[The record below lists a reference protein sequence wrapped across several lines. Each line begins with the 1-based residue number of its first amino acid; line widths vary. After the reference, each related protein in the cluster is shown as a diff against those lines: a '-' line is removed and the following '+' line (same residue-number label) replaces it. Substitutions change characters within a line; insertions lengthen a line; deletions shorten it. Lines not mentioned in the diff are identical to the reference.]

1 MQQTVDNN
9 IYPICPN
16 CGVPIDYGAL
26 FCGYCGSDTSSSAKD
41 ISENNWKENT
51 LGFCPSCGKPMPL
64 DRNYCI
70 LCGQKLHEPADQG
83 IQIEKY
89 REALKSLRIG
99 HKDNREL
106 YAACHYCNKLLDESA
121 SFCGYCGAFA
131 YQNDKFLPRSE
142 MWKAEALE
150 LCPYCSQIVPSE
162 RRYCI
167 LCGGPLHLLKEQVD
181 TVKVNRSR
189 RVKCSISFNIT
200 ELSEHDIEMFYL
212 YLYRNRTLSDKFVA
226 EQNGAVKCE
235 FSIAYDEPAEIFH
248 IGVLTNMVRL
258 LLEDAAKQFPK
269 LKATAYCDY
278 NPTYIAKSRLNF
290 FDDLGGFV
298 SIELSGGIVTVDDTP
313 YM

>member
-1 MQQTVDNN
+1 MQSADDN

-16 CGVPIDYGAL
+16 CGAPIDYDAR
-26 FCGYCGSDTSSSAKD
+26 YCGCCGIDISVPSKD
-41 ISENNWKENT
+41 ISENNWKDNT
-51 LGFCPSCGKPMPL
+51 LGLCPSCYKPMPL

-70 LCGQKLHEPADQG
+70 FCGQKLHEPADQEL
-83 IQIEKY
+83 QIEKY
-89 REALKSLRIG
+89 REKLKSLRKG
-99 HKDNREL
+99 KKNNGKPF
-106 YAACHYCNKLLDESA
+106 ATCHYCNKLIDESA
-121 SFCGYCGAFA
+121 SYCGYCGAFL
-131 YQNDKFLPRSE
+131 YPDDVFLPHSE
-142 MWKAEALE
+142 MWKVEALE
-150 LCPYCSQIVPSE
+150 VCPYCAKIIPSE

-181 TVKVNRSR
+181 TIKANRSR
-189 RVKCSISFNIT
+189 HVKCSISFNIA

-235 FSIAYDEPAEIFH
+235 FSIVYDEPADVFH

-258 LLEDAAKQFPK
+258 LFEDAAKQFPK

-278 NPTYIAKSRLNF
+278 NPTYIAKSRLSF

-298 SIELSGGIVTVDDTP
+298 SVELSDGIVTIDDTP